1 MNELLFGYRI
11 ITIYRMFIFHISSR
25 MLNIDFDLKRGG
37 GGIRLSRGPRGCE
50 LFIGETA
57 LHHPAFF
64 AHTHTVN
71 ILCKNLLTTYQ
82 SSSPSAVF
90 NYAHR
95 LWHIFCQTSVSMY
108 CTLKQGDTY
117 SQAQMRSQSSGP
129 GVLDVT
135 AFVIFGE

>member
-11 ITIYRMFIFHISSR
+11 KTIYQMFIFYISSR

-57 LHHPAFF
+57 LHQPVLF
-64 AHTHTVN
+64 AHTYSQYPVQKSSN
-71 ILCKNLLTTYQ
+71 YIPV
-82 SSSPSAVF
+82 SSPSAVF
-90 NYAHR
+90 NYVHGTF
-95 LWHIFCQTSVSMY
+95 FCQTSVSMY
-108 CTLKQGDTY
+108 CTLRQGDTY

-129 GVLDVT
+129 GVLYVT